1 MEGLLQLQMQRCDG
15 CDLSN
20 MLVEVRADGHFAR
33 YCRECKTIYDGWV
46 VVCQGE
52 ENRLNRLLDLFIET
66 SRQHVALAFVPQDL
80 PRTGYVRTISNGHSD
95 PVVLG

>member
-1 MEGLLQLQMQRCDG
+1 MEGLLHLQMQRCDG
-15 CDLSN
+15 CHTMGEVASLA
-20 MLVEVRADGHFAR
+20 EVRADGHFAR
-33 YCRECKTIYDGWV
+33 YCKDCKSAYDAWV

-80 PRTGYVRTISNGHSD
+80 PRVGNTLD
-95 PVVLG
+95 QMVLG